1 MGIEDSLKMYGF
13 GAQGLNGNNKTE
25 KPFMFNIISSALWR
39 AHSNAKSKRYT
50 KLAGQLYF
58 IEFGEE
64 LLVKHGKEKLA
75 AQPLQ
80 PGPSSTYYYGCDR
93 TYLSA

>member
-50 KLAGQLYF
+50 KLAG
-58 IEFGEE
+58 
-64 LLVKHGKEKLA
+64 
-75 AQPLQ
+75 
-80 PGPSSTYYYGCDR
+80 
-93 TYLSA
+93 